1 MVSGTRK
8 VLNTT
13 TTDQNNGVLLKV
25 MSLTRDIACYFNTVG
40 KTYSG
45 NLSKSGVRLLRSCS
59 LNSCAYT
66 SLLRSRCICGFLMKG
81 IVSFLECRSCT
92 VVSLPFLTNWLNVG
106 ILFTSCDI
114 DCWLLL
120 SAFMRTKNGTYPMH
134 APLLYTEFFCMSRRN
149 LKFSLKIR
157 RFSIMTRLDELSQ
170 IYLL

>member
-1 MVSGTRK
+1 MRLFKLLTVLLETEYLNSAALHLSSSYYFVITLFFIFRSLCAVLGASLSSVGNACSIKSTSDDVVSGTRK

-66 SLLRSRCICGFLMKG
+66 SLLRSRCIC
-81 IVSFLECRSCT
+81 C
-92 VVSLPFLTNWLNVG
+92 
-106 ILFTSCDI
+106 
-114 DCWLLL
+114 
-120 SAFMRTKNGTYPMH
+120 
-134 APLLYTEFFCMSRRN
+134 LLYTSRCV
-149 LKFSLKIR
+149 
-157 RFSIMTRLDELSQ
+157 
-170 IYLL
+170 

>member
-1 MVSGTRK
+1 MCSRTVLSIPATTGNIIPALTTFTYVSGTTSVSCYLLFLLSVFRSLSAVLRTSLLSVGYACGIKSTSDDVVSGTRK

-81 IVSFLECRSCT
+81 IVSFLECRSCR
-92 VVSLPFLTNWLNVG
+92 FLYR
-106 ILFTSCDI
+106 C
-114 DCWLLL
+114 L
-120 SAFMRTKNGTYPMH
+120 ST
-134 APLLYTEFFCMSRRN
+134 
-149 LKFSLKIR
+149 FS
-157 RFSIMTRLDELSQ
+157 
-170 IYLL
+170 Y

>member
-81 IVSFLECRSCT
+81 IVDFFT
-92 VVSLPFLTNWLNVG
+92 VVCLPFLTNWLNVG

-120 SAFMRTKNGTYPMH
+120 IS
-134 APLLYTEFFCMSRRN
+134 LYAHKKWDVPDARP
-149 LKFSLKIR
+149 I
-157 RFSIMTRLDELSQ
+157 I
-170 IYLL
+170 IYRVFLHVKEKP